1 MGFGLICAGL
11 TTLLFLRLVPAEL
24 VGFAVIAMGLR
35 KLSVYNGFFKGALY
49 CAYAIIAFSA
59 VDAVFWILKLCGLT
73 DGLVFLESIL
83 SYTHMLLLLPFQI
96 ILSRALMTISASLG
110 FDKGVKRAVMSTS
123 VVSVYYLVYALSCIS
138 TPFDVYLDFA
148 TLILFFIN
156 LAILISAVHVCYRA
170 ITTDEAEAREDAKIE
185 KFEKQF
191 GRKKDG
197 KVKSG
202 KKKK

>member
-170 ITTDEAEAREDAKIE
+170 IATYEAEAREDAKIE
-185 KFEKQF
+185 IFEKQF